1 MLQTIDSLGRIAH
14 YAGAYAKTETAEVY
28 RRGFELCGILPDVW
42 ISDCSS
48 ASLKLETLDLWSDK
62 VHILCFQHF
71 RQHLWDAIAT
81 FNLVKKTRFWSMA
94 MKIMKWRG
102 YSSDDALVVDI
113 QALQGEFNHENERVA
128 QIMADLFRFRHKL
141 CNFHV
146 SQVFTNMRI
155 ASSIAESTH
164 SAIKGGGELARVMR
178 GSNFYEA
185 LVQVL
190 QLMHIYVD
198 DTVRDLRLYAGRG
211 WTYSPY
217 VRTFM
222 DKAWRNMARC
232 SSVTDL
238 GDGRW
243 TVLEDVLELK
253 ETAKT
258 NYALPAYTQ
267 VNFIVCSMP

>member
-1 MLQTIDSLGRIAH
+1 
-14 YAGAYAKTETAEVY
+14 
-28 RRGFELCGILPDVW
+28 
-42 ISDCSS
+42 
-48 ASLKLETLDLWSDK
+48 
-62 VHILCFQHF
+62 
-71 RQHLWDAIAT
+71 
-81 FNLVKKTRFWSMA
+81 MA

-113 QALQGEFNHENERVA
+113 QALQGEFSNGNERFF

-146 SQVFTNMRI
+146 SKVFTNMRI

-178 GSNFYEA
+178 ASNFYEA

-232 SSVTDL
+232 SSVVDL

-243 TVLEDVLELK
+243 TVLEDVPELK

-258 NYALPAYTQ
+258 IYSLPAYTR